1 MKKEKMIMVE
11 KTLES
16 SLGYRAILRL
26 GKWDKDL
33 YFFLAGRAKWSL
45 DLRRKDR
52 LGYRPFPMTSES
64 SQAKDKAGRGS
75 RGRTGRSKKE

>member
-1 MKKEKMIMVE
+1 MIMVE

-33 YFFLAGRAKWSL
+33 SL
-45 DLRRKDR
+45 FRQEELNGLSI
-52 LGYRPFPMTSES
+52 LGE
-64 SQAKDKAGRGS
+64 KID
-75 RGRTGRSKKE
+75 

>member
-1 MKKEKMIMVE
+1 MIMVE

-33 YFFLAGRAKWSL
+33 SL
-45 DLRRKDR
+45 FRQEELTLDPRRKDR
-52 LGYRPFPMTSES
+52 LGYRPSPMTSES
-64 SQAKDKAGRGS
+64 SQGPPLK
-75 RGRTGRSKKE
+75 

>member
-33 YFFLAGRAKWSL
+33 SFWQEERNGLSI
-45 DLRRKDR
+45 
-52 LGYRPFPMTSES
+52 LGE
-64 SQAKDKAGRGS
+64 KID
-75 RGRTGRSKKE
+75 